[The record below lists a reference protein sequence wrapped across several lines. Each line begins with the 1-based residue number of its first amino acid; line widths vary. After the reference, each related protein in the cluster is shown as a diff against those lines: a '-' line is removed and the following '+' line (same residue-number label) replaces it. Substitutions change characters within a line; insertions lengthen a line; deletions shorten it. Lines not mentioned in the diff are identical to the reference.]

1 MKLRRIRITNYKGI
15 EALDCTIGE
24 AGAIVKGKV
33 QSGKT
38 SVVDAIKAA
47 LTGEGV
53 DPHCIRDGA
62 DKSEILLDWDNA
74 SLQQVIRRSGNH
86 GLTTDGFGLGKPR
99 TRVEEVFGY
108 LLDPM
113 ELAKM
118 KPAER
123 RAKVLAMMPAEVS
136 AIDLKGWT
144 GDEWKPD
151 PGKHGVEVI
160 MEVRQHYYDERKRA
174 NAEAKEAARKHEEAQ
189 KRADALAK
197 PEHVGVSLLPPGEE
211 DAPVKAAEAELQAL
225 QRRKADAEAME
236 ARTKGTR
243 ERIAK
248 LRAEAADYVAQA
260 PSVTQEE
267 VDAADEAE
275 SAADRAR
282 AEAKRVYDLA
292 CSAWEAAAAHS
303 RQLLQKRKDAA
314 ELLGKASQ
322 REAQA
327 VDLEDTLSET
337 AIAPPAA
344 EDCAAAEQAVAAARA
359 RADLVRAART
369 AYDAAS
375 EAADLADLAADTKAE
390 ADRLDRIVTF
400 LGGDA
405 ISELAARANMVHGL
419 SFVDDDIA
427 LDGHIFGVLSD
438 SQRIS
443 LCVELAR
450 RLNPKGKLIRVN
462 GLEQFDDDSL
472 ADFVGMATRDGWQL
486 IGTRVERGELQIVA
500 IEPSRV
506 TVVDPPDGEEAPL
519 PKGRR

>member
-15 EALDCTIGE
+15 EALDCTVGE

-113 ELAKM
+113 EIAKM

-123 RAKVLAMMPAEVS
+123 RAKVLAMMPAEVTG
-136 AIDLKGWT
+136 ADLKRWT
-144 GDEWKPD
+144 GDDWKPE
-151 PGKHGVEVI
+151 PGKHGVDVI
-160 MEVRQHYYDERKRA
+160 AEVREHYYGERKRA
-174 NAEAKEAARKHEEAQ
+174 NAEAKEASRRYDDAQARANG
-189 KRADALAK
+189 LAR
-197 PEHVGVSLLPPGEE
+197 PEHVGVVVPPAGEE
-211 DAPVKAAEAELQAL
+211 DAAARAAEAEMRAL
-225 QRRKADAEAME
+225 NRRKLDAEAME

-243 ERIAK
+243 ERIEK
-248 LRAEAADYVAQA
+248 LRAEHKALLAGAPEVPLPEWERGRAEVAQA
-260 PSVTQEE
+260 NADVADLDRRLGLARGVLRLAEERMGALERRQE
-267 VDAADEAE
+267 ACDEATGK
-275 SAADRAR
+275 AAR
-282 AEAKRVYDLA
+282 AYD
-292 CSAWEAAAAHS
+292 
-303 RQLLQKRKDAA
+303 
-314 ELLGKASQ
+314 
-322 REAQA
+322 QA
-327 VDLEDTLSET
+327 RDLEATLAET
-337 AIAPPAA
+337 AIAPPTA
-344 EDCAAAEQAVAAARA
+344 EETAAAERSLADARA
-359 RADLVRAART
+359 HADLVRAAR
-369 AYDAAS
+369 AAHDALS
-375 EAADLADLAADTKAE
+375 EAADIADVAADTKAE
-390 ADRLDRIVTF
+390 AERLDRIVTF
-400 LGGDA
+400 LAGDA
-405 ISELAARANMVHGL
+405 ISELAARANMVPGL

-472 ADFVGMATRDGWQL
+472 EDFVAMATRGGWQL
-486 IGTRVERGELQIVA
+486 IGTRVERGELRIVA

-506 TVVDPPDGEEAPL
+506 TVVEPEEE
-519 PKGRR
+519 R